1 MNDADAQLIDR
12 VLDAVAAEAPIV
24 AVVGDV
30 ILDRWWAGTAER
42 ISREA
47 PAPVVRLTDRVD
59 APGGAANAA
68 VNLAALGATVRVA
81 AAVGDDDAGRRL
93 AALLESA
100 GVDTDALVHL
110 PEYTTQVKTRI
121 AGGGQVLVRVDEGG
135 TLDDAGRLRLARTA
149 VTASGPADA
158 ELICDYGAGAC
169 TGAVRDA
176 LAVREVRP
184 RVTVVDAHDLA
195 GWAVLRPT
203 VVTPNSLEA
212 ERLLG
217 IGLGAGTERVRTA
230 EQSRQLLLTASG
242 AAGVVVTLDRDGTVV
257 HDAAGTT
264 RTTTA
269 PASEANA
276 SGAGD
281 TFAAALTLALAV
293 GETLPAAARF
303 AQAAADVV
311 VRQPGTSICTAGMLR
326 AVSTAGTRLLDAD
339 ALVARLAEERAA
351 GRRIVFTNG
360 CFDVLHLGH
369 TAYLKQAKQLGDVLV
384 VAVNDDESVRRLK
397 GAGRPINTATDRA
410 DLLAELPAVDYVTV
424 FQSDTPIP
432 LLQRIEPD
440 VYAKGGDYT
449 PEMLQETDVVRGYG
463 GTVRIVD
470 YVSPHSTS
478 RILARSALAEQVADD

>member
-1 MNDADAQLIDR
+1 MNTDDAQLIDR
-12 VLDAVAAEAPIV
+12 VLDAVPVQAPVV

-30 ILDRWWAGTAER
+30 ILDRWLAGPAER

-47 PAPVVRLTDRVD
+47 PAPVVRLTGRVD

-68 VNLAALGATVRVA
+68 VNLAALGATVRIA
-81 AAVGDDDAGRRL
+81 AAVGEDDAGRRL
-93 AALLESA
+93 GALLTVA
-100 GVDTDALVHL
+100 QVDTDALVPL
-110 PEYTTQVKTRI
+110 SGYSTQLKTRVV
-121 AGGGQVLVRVDEGG
+121 GGGQVLVRMDEGDV
-135 TLDDAGRLRLARTA
+135 LDDDGRARLVPAALAAT
-149 VTASGPADA
+149 GPAAA

-169 TGAVRDA
+169 TGGVRDA
-176 LAVREVRP
+176 LAARDVRP
-184 RVTVVDAHDLA
+184 AVTVIDAHDLT

-203 VVTPNSLEA
+203 VVTPNSAEA

-217 IGLGAGTERVRTA
+217 VRLGTGADRVRVA
-230 EQSRQLLLTASG
+230 ENAREALLAASG
-242 AAGVVVTLDRDGTVV
+242 AHGVVVTLDRDGTVV
-257 HDAAGTT
+257 HDEAGTT

-293 GETLPAAARF
+293 GESLPDAARF

-311 VRQPGTSICTAGMLR
+311 VRQPGTSVCTAAMLR
-326 AVSTAGTRLLDAD
+326 SVATAGTRLLDAD
-339 ALVARLAEERAA
+339 TLVARLTEDRAA

-369 TAYLKQAKQLGDVLV
+369 SAYLKQARQLGDVLV
-384 VAVNDDESVRRLK
+384 VAVNDDDSVRRLK
-397 GAGRPINTATDRA
+397 GPGRPINTATDRA

-424 FQSDTPIP
+424 FESDTPIP
-432 LLQRIEPD
+432 LLRRIEPH

-449 PEMLQETDVVRGYG
+449 PEMLAETDVVRGYG

-478 RILARSALAEQVADD
+478 RIIARSALAEQSSDD